1 MNNVTNVRLSAETIE
16 EEMIL
21 RKAIGFVPLAKTST
35 SLGEQNATAV
45 ERVKMAML
53 RDTSHRSEIT
63 IVRTIVETVQG
74 KKTMVVTIGS
84 ALPVTTLTSPSERN
98 AINVANQKQE
108 VEVVKDNLVEDF
120 QTVVNEADV
129 DQIAVEEAEMV
140 VETSVET
147 EADVIQIAV
156 EEAEMVVE
164 VSVET
169 EADVI
174 QIAVE
179 EAEMVVE
186 TSVETE
192 ATETN
197 EGIQDEA
204 VTMKVQMNATEK
216 RVENAQVMLTIEGL
230 NPFVLDAIKAEIET
244 IEVNPRGSRS
254 ALLGCSGSTRSR

>member
-147 EADVIQIAV
+147 EA
-156 EEAEMVVE
+156 
-164 VSVET
+164 
-169 EADVI
+169 
-174 QIAVE
+174 
-179 EAEMVVE
+179 
-186 TSVETE
+186 
-192 ATETN
+192 TETN

>member
-140 VETSVET
+140 VE
-147 EADVIQIAV
+147 
-156 EEAEMVVE
+156 

>member
-164 VSVET
+164 
-169 EADVI
+169 
-174 QIAVE
+174 
-179 EAEMVVE
+179 